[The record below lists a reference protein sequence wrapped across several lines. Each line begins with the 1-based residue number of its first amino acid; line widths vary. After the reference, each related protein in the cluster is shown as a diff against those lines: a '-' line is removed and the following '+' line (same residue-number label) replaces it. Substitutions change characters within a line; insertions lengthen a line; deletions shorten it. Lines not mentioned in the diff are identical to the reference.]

1 MARKEVAVVLGGGG
15 VTGIAWESGIIASLK
30 AMGIYLWQ
38 ADMILGTS
46 AGSFVGAALA
56 SGYDMQRYY
65 DHQRVVN
72 TDEKTGVAS
81 KEIILSWRDAF
92 IEGGTDAEA
101 IERAMGNISKTRQ
114 PQITLTERKTVAES
128 RLETLDFPDHY
139 GAVSVD
145 RDTGQTHVLT
155 KDSGVSLVEATCASG
170 AVPGVW
176 PSISFNGIDWIDGG
190 MVSSANP
197 MLAKDYRKVLVIAP
211 LPKGYGQMP
220 STQEEVAELSKTSRT
235 FLFVPDDHTKAVV
248 GKGIY
253 DADRAPASGQAG
265 WDQAITVKN
274 EILDFWNA

>member
-1 MARKEVAVVLGGGG
+1 MVRNEVAVVLGGGG

-38 ADMILGTS
+38 ADMIFGNS

-56 SGYDMQRYY
+56 SGYDMQQHF
-65 DHQRVVN
+65 DHQMVVN
-72 TDEKTGVAS
+72 PDEKTGVAS
-81 KEIILSWRDAF
+81 KDIILAWRDAF

-114 PQITLTERKTVAES
+114 PQISLAEREAVAKS
-128 RLETLDFPDHY
+128 RLETLAFPDHF

-145 RDTGQTHVLT
+145 RDTGKTHVLT
-155 KDSGVSLVEATCASG
+155 KESGVSLVQATCASG

-197 MLAKDYRKVLVIAP
+197 LLAKDYRKVLVIAP
-211 LPKGYGQMP
+211 LPIGYGQMP
-220 STQEEVAELSKTSRT
+220 STQEEVAELSKTAKT
-235 FLFVPDDHTKAVV
+235 FLFVPDAHTKEVV

-265 WDQAITVKN
+265 WDQALNVKD
-274 EILDFWNA
+274 EILAFWRA